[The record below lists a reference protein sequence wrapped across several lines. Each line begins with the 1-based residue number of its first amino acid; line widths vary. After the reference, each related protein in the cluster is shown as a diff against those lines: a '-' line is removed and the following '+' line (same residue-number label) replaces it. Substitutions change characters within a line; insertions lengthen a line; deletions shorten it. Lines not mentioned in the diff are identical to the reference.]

1 MLIFIKIYNIIKE
14 VEGDYMDKRILNTK
28 KKVTNTLLVLLKDYR
43 LEDITVLMLCKKAD
57 INRTTFYKYY
67 KDVNDLVLKIENSL
81 INDLKQHIVE
91 IKRNYLIS
99 FTSKE
104 TYTRLLGDNGDH
116 TFLRRILRLVYDQSI
131 EEWQKL
137 LKKASKDD
145 LEKIYSFIVDGS
157 VSIIRKWIKDNCQ
170 EEPANIAI
178 FINKI
183 CMSGLSSFI

>member
-1 MLIFIKIYNIIKE
+1 
-14 VEGDYMDKRILNTK
+14 MDKRILNTK
-28 KKVTNTLLVLLKDYR
+28 KKITNTLLVLLKENH
-43 LEDITVLMLCKKAD
+43 LEDITVLELCKHAN
-57 INRTTFYKYY
+57 INRTTYYKYY

-81 INDLKQHIVE
+81 INDLKQHIIE

-99 FTSKE
+99 FTSKILDTIYSRKE

-116 TFLRRILRLVYDQSI
+116 TFLRRILLLVYKESI

-137 LKKASKDD
+137 LKKASKED
-145 LEKIYSFIVDGS
+145 LDKIYSFIVDGS
-157 VSIIRKWIKDNCQ
+157 VGIIRNWIRNNCK
-170 EEPANIAI
+170 EEPANIAL